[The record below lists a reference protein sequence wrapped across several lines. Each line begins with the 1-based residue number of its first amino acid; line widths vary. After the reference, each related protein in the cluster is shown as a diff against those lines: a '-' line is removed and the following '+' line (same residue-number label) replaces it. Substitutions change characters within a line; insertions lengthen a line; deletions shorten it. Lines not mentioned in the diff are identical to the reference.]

1 MSFFDTFLPEGR
13 EDMMKYFKK
22 IVGERV
28 YLSPINSEDCLKYVE
43 WLNDF
48 EIAKY
53 IAQYSKVLTIEK
65 EEEWISKNKDNEYTF
80 GIILKDCDKLIGNIS
95 LVNIKDIDK
104 TAELGIFIGDKD
116 YLSKGYGSEAIMLLL
131 DYGFN
136 YLNLNNIMLRALAF
150 NERAIKAY
158 QKCGFKIF
166 GTWKEAIYFNGE
178 YIDEVYM
185 NILKKNFYNK

>member
-1 MSFFDTFLPEGR
+1 
-13 EDMMKYFKK
+13 MKYFKK

-48 EIAKY
+48 ETAKY

-65 EEEWISKNKDNEYTF
+65 EEEWISKKTDNEYTF

-136 YLNLNNIMLRALAF
+136 YLNLNNIMLKVLAF

-166 GTWKEAIYFNGE
+166 GTWKESIYFNGE
-178 YIDEVYM
+178 YVDEVYM
-185 NILKKNFYNK
+185 NILKKNFNKK

>member
-48 EIAKY
+48 ETAKY

-65 EEEWISKNKDNEYTF
+65 EEEWISKKTDNEYTF

-166 GTWKEAIYFNGE
+166 GTWK
-178 YIDEVYM
+178 
-185 NILKKNFYNK
+185 

>member
-1 MSFFDTFLPEGR
+1 
-13 EDMMKYFKK
+13 MKYFKK

-48 EIAKY
+48 ETAKY
-53 IAQYSKVLTIEK
+53 IAQYSKILTIEK
-65 EEEWISKNKDNEYTF
+65 KEEWISKKKDKEYTF
-80 GIILKDCDKLIGNIS
+80 AIILKDCDKLIGNIS

-136 YLNLNNIMLRALAF
+136 YLNLNNIMLKVLAF

-166 GTWKEAIYFNGE
+166 GTWKESIYFNGE
-178 YIDEVYM
+178 YVDEVYM
-185 NILKKNFYNK
+185 NILKKNFNKKQKKSYTIVILDV